1 MLFKK
6 LLWLHF
12 LSFITHFNSCSVT
25 SFSISQSHRLLPT
38 ISRLLKDKGS
48 ISFNRRSII
57 TNIMSADSNFSPSEL
72 EIMSIHQPVAS
83 RNSPLQNNISEEID
97 PDQNKNVKSEKYIL
111 QVSALSNIIF
121 LSAGVMYLTVS
132 IWDLIIQAT
141 PAINDDITVNLPNS
155 YNFISNLAPTTYLI
169 NSTFDV
175 HLAKCILAKRKHER
189 RERRGPCS
197 MICSSRKESG
207 DIMVDDWLEDPS
219 ETQRRKNGFY
229 KIRKYAVHRR
239 ELSASL
245 TFFIAALLS
254 TFPVFLPWFGLDDD
268 VLLGVYH
275 MTSVHVYLLSS
286 ILAIIGDFQDW
297 KSLDWNIRTN
307 PDALETLGNTL
318 FFVGSLVDVI
328 LFDYSFDDGN
338 VGWPIL
344 SSSLWCIDALL
355 YLNSDWLSL
364 KYLRER
370 NTDCNE
376 VFQL

>member
-1 MLFKK
+1 MSKVKSTFFKCR
-6 LLWLHF
+6 LYPT
-12 LSFITHFNSCSVT
+12 S
-25 SFSISQSHRLLPT
+25 SFSQ
-38 ISRLLKDKGS
+38 
-48 ISFNRRSII
+48 
-57 TNIMSADSNFSPSEL
+57 
-72 EIMSIHQPVAS
+72 
-83 RNSPLQNNISEEID
+83 
-97 PDQNKNVKSEKYIL
+97 
-111 QVSALSNIIF
+111 
-121 LSAGVMYLTVS
+121 
-132 IWDLIIQAT
+132 
-141 PAINDDITVNLPNS
+141 S

-175 HLAKCILAKRKHER
+175 HLAKCIMTKRKHER

-197 MICSSRKESG
+197 IICSSRKESG

-219 ETQRRKNGFY
+219 KNGFY

-268 VLLGVYH
+268 VLLDVYD

-286 ILAIIGDFQDW
+286 IIAIIGDFQDW
-297 KSLDWNIRTN
+297 KTLDWNIRTS
-307 PDALETLGNTL
+307 PDALEMLGNTL
-318 FFVGSLVDVI
+318 FFVGGLVDVI

-370 NTDCNE
+370 NTDCN
-376 VFQL
+376 

>member
-1 MLFKK
+1 M
-6 LLWLHF
+6 
-12 LSFITHFNSCSVT
+12 N
-25 SFSISQSHRLLPT
+25 
-38 ISRLLKDKGS
+38 
-48 ISFNRRSII
+48 
-57 TNIMSADSNFSPSEL
+57 ADGNFSPSEL

-83 RNSPLQNNISEEID
+83 RNSLLQNNVSEEID

-132 IWDLIIQAT
+132 IWDMIIQAT
-141 PAINDDITVNLPNS
+141 PVINDDITVNLPKS

-175 HLAKCILAKRKHER
+175 HLAKCIMTKRKHER
-189 RERRGPCS
+189 RDRRGPCS
-197 MICSSRKESG
+197 MICSSRKESS

-219 ETQRRKNGFY
+219 ETTSDDSRLESQRRKNGFY

-254 TFPVFLPWFGLDDD
+254 TFPVFLPWFGVDDN
-268 VLLGVYH
+268 VLLDMYD
-275 MTSVHVYLLSS
+275 MASVHVYLLSS
-286 ILAIIGDFQDW
+286 IIAIIGDFQDW
-297 KSLDWNIRTN
+297 NTLGNIRTN

>member
-1 MLFKK
+1 
-6 LLWLHF
+6 
-12 LSFITHFNSCSVT
+12 
-25 SFSISQSHRLLPT
+25 
-38 ISRLLKDKGS
+38 
-48 ISFNRRSII
+48 
-57 TNIMSADSNFSPSEL
+57 
-72 EIMSIHQPVAS
+72 
-83 RNSPLQNNISEEID
+83 
-97 PDQNKNVKSEKYIL
+97 
-111 QVSALSNIIF
+111 
-121 LSAGVMYLTVS
+121 
-132 IWDLIIQAT
+132 
-141 PAINDDITVNLPNS
+141 
-155 YNFISNLAPTTYLI
+155 
-169 NSTFDV
+169 
-175 HLAKCILAKRKHER
+175 
-189 RERRGPCS
+189 
-197 MICSSRKESG
+197 MICSSRKESS

-219 ETQRRKNGFY
+219 ESISDDSRLESQRRKNGFY

-254 TFPVFLPWFGLDDD
+254 TFPVFLPWFGLDDN
-268 VLLGVYH
+268 LLLDMYD
-275 MTSVHVYLLSS
+275 MASVHVYLLSS
-286 ILAIIGDFQDW
+286 IIAIIGDFQDW
-297 KSLDWNIRTN
+297 NTLENIRTN